1 MTLSVRS
8 TGVLISFVDAKRHTK
23 PKYGNFQTGWIRVLN
38 THKHNE
44 RKWSSVF
51 QSRLT
56 SLIKKQVVI
65 LKPCWKN
72 AQGSI
77 ILSDRWTVLSRQNGL
92 SASKVQF
99 HNCPPFLSKFINMFL
114 WAKLTKQHIY
124 RLLHLELQIVLHLSL
139 IHNVRGHA
147 SSAFRS
153 LSARKPTGKAPAEC
167 KTRAWWRREQ
177 TGATHTPPVGSC
189 PVAMERRMLLNP
201 RSTFSLDRHHFY
213 HNVSSSASSLARVL
227 VFILNDAVSY
237 FVGSFTSTCPNTDLT
252 PTAMVTLIFQVVSG
266 FNSLA
271 AVQTGSMWWYL
282 HTVIHLHRYK
292 WLSSWNSTFLSWIL
306 PCLI

>member
-1 MTLSVRS
+1 
-8 TGVLISFVDAKRHTK
+8 
-23 PKYGNFQTGWIRVLN
+23 
-38 THKHNE
+38 
-44 RKWSSVF
+44 
-51 QSRLT
+51 
-56 SLIKKQVVI
+56 
-65 LKPCWKN
+65 
-72 AQGSI
+72 
-77 ILSDRWTVLSRQNGL
+77 
-92 SASKVQF
+92 
-99 HNCPPFLSKFINMFL
+99 MFL

-124 RLLHLELQIVLHLSL
+124 RLLHLELQIVLHLLL

-167 KTRAWWRREQ
+167 KTRAWWRRGQ

-201 RSTFSLDRHHFY
+201 RSTFFLDRHHFY

-271 AVQTGSMWWYL
+271 AVQTGSM
-282 HTVIHLHRYK
+282 
-292 WLSSWNSTFLSWIL
+292 
-306 PCLI
+306 